1 LLRVVVVVL
10 RDHSSRVD
18 SQLRHALANRMKT
31 RILAVVVVLVAAGCG
46 KQSSRESSVP
56 RATVDPSL
64 TGSITGTVT
73 LNGPPPVFTAID
85 MSQSSACVQAN
96 STPVVPPIVVVGEH
110 GALADVVVYVKAGLG
125 PYQFVA
131 PTDPVI
137 LMQRNCMYTPHVVA
151 LMTGQP
157 FEVQN
162 NDPTMHNVHPMPKQ
176 NRQWSNSQP
185 AGSAPLKSVFA
196 RPEFAMPVLC
206 NVHPWMRAFVF
217 VFDHPY
223 YAVTSPT
230 GTFELRNLPP
240 GSYTIEA
247 WQEHYPTED
256 QTVTIGP
263 KESKAISFVFQ
274 ASGPSAQ

>member
-1 LLRVVVVVL
+1 
-10 RDHSSRVD
+10 
-18 SQLRHALANRMKT
+18 MKT
-31 RILAVVVVLVAAGCG
+31 RAWCRILAVAAISVAVGCN
-46 KQSSRESSVP
+46 KQSSNAP
-56 RATVDPSL
+56 LATVDPSL
-64 TGSITGTVT
+64 AGSITGTVT
-73 LNGPPPVFTAID
+73 LDGPPPVFPAID
-85 MSQSSACVQAN
+85 MSQSSACIQAN
-96 STPVVPPIVVVGEH
+96 PTPVVPPIVVVGEH
-110 GALADVVVYVKAGLG
+110 GALANVVVYVKAGLG
-125 PYQFVA
+125 HYRFDEPAA
-131 PTDPVI
+131 PAF
-137 LMQRNCMYTPHVVA
+137 LMQKNCMYEPHVVA

-157 FEVQN
+157 LEIQN

-223 YAVTSPT
+223 YAVTSLA
-230 GTFELRNLPP
+230 GTFRLTNLPP

-247 WQEHYPTED
+247 WQEHYQAED
-256 QTVTIGP
+256 QMVTIGP

-274 ASGPSAQ
+274 ASRPSTP

>member
-1 LLRVVVVVL
+1 MKKRILVVV
-10 RDHSSRVD
+10 
-18 SQLRHALANRMKT
+18 AIFA
-31 RILAVVVVLVAAGCG
+31 AAGCG
-46 KQSSRESSVP
+46 QSSRESSVR
-56 RATVDPSL
+56 RATVDLSL
-64 TGSITGTVT
+64 SGSITGTVT
-73 LNGPPPVFTAID
+73 LHGPPPVFAAID

-96 STPVVPPIVVVGEH
+96 PTPVAPPIVVVGEH
-110 GALADVVVYVKAGLG
+110 GALANVVVYVKAGLG
-125 PYQFVA
+125 PYQFDTPTA
-131 PTDPVI
+131 PAI
-137 LMQRNCMYTPHVVA
+137 LTQRNCMYTPHVVA

-157 FEVQN
+157 LEIQN

-185 AGSAPLKSVFA
+185 AGSAPLKAVFA

-217 VFDHPY
+217 VFHHPY

-230 GTFELRNLPP
+230 GTFQLTNLPP

-247 WQEHYPTED
+247 WQEHYPAED
-256 QTVTIGP
+256 QIVTIGP

-274 ASGPSAQ
+274 ASLPSTP